1 MKSERKTQANAEIC
15 HLRKSFEALTID
27 HQKGV
32 LKTARG
38 LLRIQRVCKT
48 IVADNTWYADFS
60 VKGKKSNYGGKF
72 HY

>member
-1 MKSERKTQANAEIC
+1 MKNEKKDYVNTEIY
-15 HLRKSFEALTID
+15 HLRKGFEGLTID

-48 IVADNTWYADFS
+48 MTADNTRYIAPKDI
-60 VKGKKSNYGGKF
+60 
-72 HY
+72 